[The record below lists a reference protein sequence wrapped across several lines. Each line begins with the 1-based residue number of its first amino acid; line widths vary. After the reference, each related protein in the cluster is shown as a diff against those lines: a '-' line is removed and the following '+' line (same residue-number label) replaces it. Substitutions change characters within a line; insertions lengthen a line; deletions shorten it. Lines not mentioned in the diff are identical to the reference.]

1 LPAQVQRGAYT
12 GGLEVTKDTDQLYK
26 DSYATMLRMTKKMYD
41 AGVPILAGT
50 DAAAGL
56 MLHREL
62 ELEVKAG
69 IPAGNAL
76 QNATLVA
83 AGVLKQTKDLG
94 SIAPGKLAD
103 LLLVEGDPTM
113 DISNVRR
120 CRMVMKNGTLYNS
133 ADLYSAVG
141 IAPSK

>member
-1 LPAQVQRGAYT
+1 
-12 GGLEVTKDTDQLYK
+12 
-26 DSYATMLRMTKKMYD
+26 MLRMTKKMYD
-41 AGVPILAGT
+41 AGIPILVGT
-50 DAAAGL
+50 DTTAGL

-94 SIAPGKLAD
+94 SIAQGKLAD
-103 LLLVEGDPTM
+103 LLLVEGDPTV
-113 DISNVRR
+113 DISNIRR
-120 CRMVMKNGTLYNS
+120 CRVVMKNGTMYNS

-141 IAPSK
+141 IASAK